1 MKDQDNL
8 GVLRDKID
16 AIDEKVLKLLSER
29 ASYAVKVGETKA
41 TGNKTVYVPERERA
55 IYKRL
60 TALNNGPLPD
70 EAVRNIFCEIISA
83 SRSLEKRLEVA
94 FLGPSATF
102 THQAA
107 MRHFGR
113 AADFQPKNL
122 IREVFDMVERGKA
135 DFGVVPVENSTGGV
149 VSDTLD
155 MFIDSEL
162 KIYSEVLMEIS
173 LCLVSKTG
181 KVTDVKQIA
190 SHSNPISQ
198 SRGWVKEHF
207 PAAEVVEC
215 SSTAMAADYASG
227 DKKIAAIAS
236 EAAAEIYGLKVIESS
251 IEDSRSNLTRFLV
264 IGKKDAGRSGNDKT
278 SLLFTVKDS
287 SGALHRILKPFAE
300 KSINL
305 TKIESRPARKRPWE
319 YVFFLDMDG
328 HITDKNVREATEKLS
343 ALTSFIKIL
352 GSYPKAGV

>member
-1 MKDQDNL
+1 MKDKENI
-8 GVLRDKID
+8 GVLRENID
-16 AIDEKVLKLLSER
+16 AIDEEVLKLLNKR
-29 ASYAVKVGETKA
+29 AEYAVKVGEAKA
-41 TGNKTVYVPERERA
+41 VDNKKVYVPERERA

-60 TALNNGPLPD
+60 TDLNKGPLPD

-94 FLGPSATF
+94 FLGPNATF

-113 AADFQPKNL
+113 AADFRPRNL
-122 IREVFDMVERGKA
+122 ISEVFDMVERGKA

-162 KIYSEVLMEIS
+162 SIYSEVLMKIS

-181 KVTDVKQIA
+181 KVKDIKRIV
-190 SHSNPISQ
+190 SHPNPISQ
-198 SRGWVKEHF
+198 SRGFVKEHF
-207 PAAEVVEC
+207 PAAEIVEC
-215 SSTAMAADYASG
+215 SSTAMAAEQAS
-227 DKKIAAIAS
+227 KNKTIAAIAS
-236 EAAAEIYGLKVIESS
+236 EAAAEIYGLKIIERS
-251 IEDSRSNLTRFLV
+251 IEDARSNLTRFLV

-278 SLLFTVKDS
+278 SLLFTVKDT

-305 TKIESRPARKRPWE
+305 TKIESRPARKRAWE

-328 HITDKNVREATEKLS
+328 HILDDNVREAVDKLS

-352 GSYPKAGV
+352 GSYPKAGS

>member
-1 MKDQDNL
+1 MKDQDKL
-8 GVLRDKID
+8 GDLRAKID
-16 AIDEKVLKLLSER
+16 EIDEKVLKLISKR
-29 ASYAVKVGETKA
+29 ASYAIKVGETKA
-41 TGNKTVYVPERERA
+41 AGNKLVYVPERERA

-60 TALNNGPLPD
+60 TALNDGPLSD

-94 FLGPSATF
+94 FLGPYATF

-113 AADFQPKNL
+113 AADFQPRNL
-122 IREVFDMVERGKA
+122 ISEVFDMVERDKA

-149 VSDTLD
+149 VSGTLD

-162 KIYSEVLMEIS
+162 TIYSEVLMKIS

-181 KVTDVKQIA
+181 KVKDIKRIV
-190 SHSNPISQ
+190 SHPNPISQ

-207 PAAEVVEC
+207 PAAEIVEC
-215 SSTAMAADYASG
+215 SSTAMAAEQASR
-227 DKKIAAIAS
+227 DKSTAAIAS
-236 EAAAEIYGLKVIESS
+236 EAAAEIYGLKVIERS
-251 IEDSRSNLTRFLV
+251 IEDGKSNLTRFLV

-278 SLLFTVKDS
+278 SLLFTVKDA

-305 TKIESRPARKRPWE
+305 TKIESRPARKRAWE

-328 HITDKNVREATEKLS
+328 HIEDRNVREAVDQLS

-352 GSYPKAGV
+352 GSYPKAGA